1 MRRAG
6 SGWPRSRLGSPP
18 TRPDPDAAGPGRSP
32 AAPADGG
39 RGTIGAVLP
48 YLVVFGVSAGV
59 TVVTTPLI
67 RRLALRLGWVDHPSD
82 RKVHPRPTP
91 TAGGLA
97 MFLGV
102 MAALGVARVL
112 PALAPLRAASSELEA
127 AALAALVV
135 AVVGL
140 VDDVRGLSAPGKLA
154 GQVLAAGLLVLAGVQ
169 LLYFY
174 FPGQG
179 VLSLSPDLAVP
190 LTVLWV
196 TAMVNA
202 VNLIDGLDGLAA
214 GMVAIGAVSFFAY
227 LVFGPSA
234 AGEPSSAAVLSAIA
248 AGAAL
253 GFLPWNTHPARIFMG
268 DTGSGLLGILM
279 AAATVAGVGRNPFG
293 PSGGDLAAIAIPV
306 VLPLLVLAIPFLD
319 VLLAIVRRMRRGL
332 GIHHADKEHIHH
344 RLMDIGHSHRQAVL
358 LMYLWSALISG
369 CALAVALIDGRLL
382 VLAIVASAALLAAV
396 LPKLL
401 RDRTPHGS
409 DTRVGSEIPV
419 AGPGSLEPAAAEPD
433 AAAPVTGP
441 GVAGPGAAAG

>member
-1 MRRAG
+1 M
-6 SGWPRSRLGSPP
+6 
-18 TRPDPDAAGPGRSP
+18 
-32 AAPADGG
+32 
-39 RGTIGAVLP
+39 LP
-48 YLVVFGVSAGV
+48 YAIVFGVSAGV
-59 TVVTTPLI
+59 TVVATPLVRGI
-67 RRLALRLGWVDHPSD
+67 ALRLGWVDHPSD

-102 MAALGVARVL
+102 TAALGVARVL

-127 AALAALVV
+127 AALAAVVV
-135 AVVGL
+135 AAVGL
-140 VDDVRGLSAPGKLA
+140 VDDVRGLSALGKLA

-179 VLSLSPDLAVP
+179 VLSLPPDLAVP

-214 GMVAIGAVSFFAY
+214 GIVAIGALSFFAY
-227 LVFGPSA
+227 LAFGPTA
-234 AGEPSSAAVLSAIA
+234 ASEPSSAAVLSAIA

-253 GFLPWNTHPARIFMG
+253 GFLPWNTHPARVFMG
-268 DTGSGLLGILM
+268 DTGSGLLGVLM
-279 AAATVAGVGRNPFG
+279 ATATVAGVGRNPFG

-369 CALAVALIDGRLL
+369 CALAVAFIDGRLL
-382 VLAIVASAALLAAV
+382 VLAIVASAVLLAAV
-396 LPKLL
+396 LPRLL
-401 RDRTPHGS
+401 RDRSPRGS
-409 DTRVGSEIPV
+409 DARSGAE
-419 AGPGSLEPAAAEPD
+419 GPSPAPGPIETTAPQAD
-433 AAAPVTGP
+433 AAAPVTGS

>member
-1 MRRAG
+1 
-6 SGWPRSRLGSPP
+6 
-18 TRPDPDAAGPGRSP
+18 
-32 AAPADGG
+32 
-39 RGTIGAVLP
+39 VLP
-48 YLVVFGVSAGV
+48 YAIVFGVSAGV
-59 TVVTTPLI
+59 TAVATPAV
-67 RRLALRLGWVDHPSD
+67 RWLAVRLGWVDPPSD

-102 MAALGVARVL
+102 MVALGAARVL
-112 PALAPLRAASSELEA
+112 PALADLRAASSELEA

-140 VDDVRGLSAPGKLA
+140 VDDVRGLSAAGKLA

-214 GMVAIGAVSFFAY
+214 GMVAIGAVSFFVY
-227 LVFGPSA
+227 LVFGPTA
-234 AGEPSSAAVLSAIA
+234 TNEPSSAAVLSAIA

-268 DTGSGLLGILM
+268 DTGSGLLGVLM

-319 VLLAIVRRMRRGL
+319 VVLAIARRMRRGL

-369 CALAVALIDGRLL
+369 CALAVAFIDGRLL
-382 VLAIVASAALLAAV
+382 VLAIVATAVLLAAV
-396 LPKLL
+396 LPRLL
-401 RDRTPHGS
+401 RDRSPHGS
-409 DTRVGSEIPV
+409 DAETGVEAASSAPSAPATSGREEATAVG
-419 AGPGSLEPAAAEPD
+419 GSGL
-433 AAAPVTGP
+433 
-441 GVAGPGAAAG
+441 AGPGAAAG